1 LVVEGLGCNDHQ
13 MDVAMM
19 GLMGTVVGASAVAIA
34 GVARSA
40 VDTLLPRMVDSGNNK
55 HQMKFQ
61 LHSQRCEAIQRW
73 RSGLADARDAHR
85 QWACG
90 PRIGN
95 PPNVV
100 GDEWFEGLRPHLP
113 TTGEA
118 AKYRSAHEVHC
129 DNQTLMLL
137 SLEIGRVEREWT
149 EEAKGHRRRLRNG
162 PG

>member
-1 LVVEGLGCNDHQ
+1 LSRALEWDDQ
-13 MDVAMM
+13 DMDGAMM
-19 GLMGTVVGASAVAIA
+19 GLMGTVVGASAVGIA

-40 VDTLLPRMVDSGNNK
+40 ADTLLPRMAENTNHR
-55 HQMKFQ
+55 HQMKIQ
-61 LHSQRCEAIQRW
+61 LHSQRCEAIQKW
-73 RSGLADARDAHR
+73 RTGLAEARDAHR

-90 PRIGN
+90 PRVGD

-118 AKYRSAHEVHC
+118 AKFRTAHEVHC
-129 DNQTLMLL
+129 DNPTLMLL

-149 EEAKGHRRRLRNG
+149 EEAKGRQGRLRNRRG
-162 PG
+162 